1 VWDGG
6 GPNGATSGFLQSMAN
21 TLPPMMHVLRDIA
34 GVELPTYL
42 GKIAGETHAN
52 ETDVTP
58 AAQLGDGQEKSVVA
72 PADTPLSPRKEIPR
86 PERTR

>member
-1 VWDGG
+1 
-6 GPNGATSGFLQSMAN
+6 MAN

-58 AAQLGDGQEKSVVA
+58 SALVGDGNSHGDKGVVA
-72 PADTPLSPRKEIPR
+72 PPDTPLSSRKEIPR
-86 PERTR
+86 PERSR